1 MNKLIEATN
10 ILKKY
15 NQEHLL
21 NSYNTLNKNSKE
33 ILLNQILSI
42 DFEKQKSLFESANY
56 KNILNSEDIKQAEN
70 INPNNLSKEE
80 KIEYENFG
88 RDALVNGKLAIATLA
103 GGQGTRLGHKFPKG
117 TYMLFPNKSLFEIL
131 CDKLKYARQKYNATI
146 TWYIMTSKENNT
158 ETIKF
163 FEDNNYFDYP
173 KEEIVFFNQNDLP
186 MNSLQGDI
194 LLDEEGLIKYASDGH
209 GGIFKA
215 MQQNGILEDINKRN
229 IEWILVS
236 PVDNPLLELV
246 DPIFMGIAEKEK
258 FNAISK
264 SIIKKDPNQKSG
276 VFCIKENKVNVLEY
290 TEIAP
295 EVANRKDSAGNFYFS
310 NVHINCNMFNIKT
323 IEKLV
328 DIDIPYHVAKKKATY
343 TNKDGNV
350 VVPDEPN
357 AYKYEKFIFDYF
369 PYIENVGIYTVEREL
384 EYEPV
389 KDNAE
394 KSRIAFLK
402 KKGDL

>member
-1 MNKLIEATN
+1 MNKLDEATN

-15 NQEHLL
+15 NQEYLL
-21 NSYNTLNKNSKE
+21 NSYNTLNENSKD

-56 KNILNSEDIKQAEN
+56 KNILNNEDIKQAKN

-80 KIEYENFG
+80 KIEYKNFG
-88 RDALVNGKLAIATLA
+88 RDVLLNGKLAIATLA
-103 GGQGTRLGHKFPKG
+103 GGQGTRLGHKWPKG
-117 TYMLFPNKSLFEIL
+117 TYMLLPNKSLFEIL
-131 CDKLKYARQKYNATI
+131 CDKLKDAKQKYNATI

-186 MNSLQGDI
+186 MNSIQGDI

-236 PVDNPLLELV
+236 PVDNPLIELV
-246 DPIFMGIAEKEK
+246 DPIFMGIAKKEN

-276 VFCIKENKVNVLEY
+276 VFCVKDNKVNVLEY

-295 EVANRKDSAGNFYFS
+295 ELANRKDSLGNFYFS

-323 IEKLV
+323 IEKIV

-343 TNKDGNV
+343 TNKEGNV

>member
-1 MNKLIEATN
+1 M
-10 ILKKY
+10 
-15 NQEHLL
+15 
-21 NSYNTLNKNSKE
+21 
-33 ILLNQILSI
+33 
-42 DFEKQKSLFESANY
+42 
-56 KNILNSEDIKQAEN
+56 
-70 INPNNLSKEE
+70 SKEE
-80 KIEYENFG
+80 KIEYKNFG
-88 RDALVNGKLAIATLA
+88 RDVLVNGKLAIATLA
-103 GGQGTRLGHKFPKG
+103 GGQGTRLGHKWPKG
-117 TYMLFPNKSLFEIL
+117 TYMLLPNKSLFEIL
-131 CDKLKYARQKYNATI
+131 CDKLKYAKQKYNATI

-186 MNSLQGDI
+186 MNSIQGDI

-229 IEWILVS
+229 IEWLLVS
-236 PVDNPLLELV
+236 PVDNPLIELV
-246 DPIFMGIAEKEK
+246 DPIFMGIAKKEN

-295 EVANRKDSAGNFYFS
+295 ELANRKDSLGNFYFS

-343 TNKDGNV
+343 TNKEGNV

-394 KSRIAFLK
+394 RARIAFLK
-402 KKGDL
+402 KKGEL